1 MQPQNQFL
9 SFLVELAQRIRTK
22 KPKFFV
28 VLQWLTG
35 VLAGVTGI
43 PSFLAQFNIVLPP
56 AMTALENKYV
66 AWAAIGF
73 SLASQLTAA
82 PPAATVTADG
92 TVLTATDE
100 KKMPFT
106 TKVEVKKAQDAEIP
120 NSSSTLAE
128 IKK

>member
-9 SFLVELAQRIRTK
+9 SFLVELAQRLRTK
-22 KPKFFV
+22 KPRFFI

-43 PSFLAQFNIVLPP
+43 PSFLAQFHITLPP
-56 AMTALENKYV
+56 AATALENKYV

-73 SLASQLTAA
+73 SLASQLTTAN
-82 PPAATVTADG
+82 PAATVTADG
-92 TVLTATDE
+92 TVLTETDA

-106 TKVEVKKAQDAEIP
+106 KQAEVKKAQDNEIP
-120 NSSSTLAE
+120 NSTSTLAE